1 MSSVHPPEKT
11 FVLGEF
17 DTPEKLVDAGAKLH
31 ALNLGKLDAY
41 SPYPVHGIEAALGI
55 PKSIVPRIALTGG
68 LMGAIGGY
76 SLIVYCNVIDYPI
89 NIGGRPIHAWPS
101 NIPITFESGILLT
114 ALSIFFGCM
123 FLFGLPRPYHPVFE
137 CEAFRS
143 ASIDA
148 FWVSVESDKLP
159 AELGDVAQRL
169 RDLGAR
175 KVEIVRGPIS

>member
-17 DTPEKLVDAGAKLH
+17 DTPEKLVDAGAKLR

-41 SPYPVHGIEAALGI
+41 SPYPVHGIEEALGI
-55 PKSIVPRIALTGG
+55 PRSIVPKMALTAG
-68 LMGAIGGY
+68 LLGACGGY
-76 SLIVYCNVIDYPI
+76 SLIYYCNVISYPI
-89 NIGGRPIHAWPS
+89 VVGGRPIHSWPTH
-101 NIPITFESGILLT
+101 IPITFECGILFT
-114 ALSIFFGCM
+114 ALTLFFGSIA
-123 FLFGLPRPYHPVFE
+123 LFGLPRPYHPVFE
-137 CEAFRS
+137 AEAFRS

-148 FWVSVESDKLP
+148 FWVSIESDKP
-159 AELGDVAQRL
+159 ASELTEMAQKL